1 MHEVVYCGKSADD
14 GATSILIGNMSKHHT
29 NTKLV
34 LACLRSLQYIGE
46 VGALVERMVR
56 KQALVRVMHP
66 LCTPYYPYYVH
77 VVRVMHPLLSLLRT
91 RGSGDA
97 PVLK

>member
-1 MHEVVYCGKSADD
+1 VHEVVYCGKSADD

-66 LCTPYYPYYVH
+66 L
-77 VVRVMHPLLSLLRT
+77 LSLLRT

-97 PVLK
+97 PPTIPTTYTWFG